1 MKKLFVPVA
10 VAAAMLAAAP
20 AANAD
25 TDTAPDTAAYL
36 NLLNSNGGRPITAL
50 DGPLIAQGFNFCA
63 MIRGGMPVDQVK
75 AQSFGPLVNTPA
87 MVDAAQ
93 QALCPDTLN

>member
-1 MKKLFVPVA
+1 MKKHLVLAA
-10 VAAAMLAAAP
+10 VTAAMLAAAP
-20 AANAD
+20 AANA
-25 TDTAPDTAAYL
+25 DTAPDTAAYL

-50 DGPLIAQGFNFCA
+50 DGPLIAQGFNFCG

-93 QALCPDTLN
+93 QELCPDTLN